1 MMAAGSPMRVLHA
14 ALVWLAASDALERPS
29 PQLRGTLRPRIAIS
43 MVSPNKPAE
52 PGNALQ
58 RAITAAAA
66 ATILFQGAGV
76 EPSLAEE
83 VTFAPGVAPAYAADG
98 GAGEQVRRWLE
109 PLCPHAPAA
118 QQAARGIE
126 RPLSCR

>member
-1 MMAAGSPMRVLHA
+1 MRVLVA
-14 ALVWLAASDALERPS
+14 ALLWLAASDALERPS

-109 PLCPHAPAA
+109 PLCPHAPTLR

>member
-1 MMAAGSPMRVLHA
+1 MRVLLA
-14 ALVWLAASDALERPS
+14 ALLWLAASDALERPS
-29 PQLRGTLRPRIAIS
+29 PQLRGTLRPRIAVS

-118 QQAARGIE
+118 TGSARN
-126 RPLSCR
+126 

>member
-1 MMAAGSPMRVLHA
+1 MRVLVA
-14 ALVWLAASDALERPS
+14 ALLWLAASDALERPS

-109 PLCPHAPAA
+109 PLRPHAPTLR

>member
-1 MMAAGSPMRVLHA
+1 MRVLLP
-14 ALVWLAASDALERPS
+14 ALLWLAASDALERPS

-109 PLCPHAPAA
+109 PLRPHAPAA
-118 QQAARGIE
+118 TGSARN
-126 RPLSCR
+126 